1 LVTELLDR
9 NVMTGPSPQGGS
21 DMHSLDMHTDDDLV
35 VAVERLSEVQDRHDA
50 EHSDSDGSDG

>member
-1 LVTELLDR
+1 
-9 NVMTGPSPQGGS
+9 MPP
-21 DMHSLDMHTDDDLV
+21 LDMHTDDDDLV

>member
-1 LVTELLDR
+1 
-9 NVMTGPSPQGGS
+9 
-21 DMHSLDMHTDDDLV
+21 MHSLDMHTDDDDLV

>member
-1 LVTELLDR
+1 
-9 NVMTGPSPQGGS
+9 
-21 DMHSLDMHTDDDLV
+21 MHSLDMQFDDDDLV